1 MKKLPFRPRAVVFD
15 MDGVIVDSMPYH
27 FIAWYEALLPY
38 GVRVGAFDV
47 YLHEGE
53 IWDRTLEVFFAGTG
67 ITMTPALS
75 REIYNRRQKV
85 FRRIYKRNIFKGA
98 KELIVHLRKE
108 GYLVAL
114 VTGTPTN
121 EIRKI
126 LPAGI
131 RKNFHCIVAGDQVTH
146 GKPHPEPYLTA
157 ARKLG
162 VKPRDCV
169 VIENGPNGI
178 VSAKKAGMFCI
189 GVTTSLPRPY
199 IRKSDIVLN
208 TLADVDRLLKTEK
221 IREVPG

>member
-1 MKKLPFRPRAVVFD
+1 MMSLPVQPKAVVFD

-53 IWDRTLEVFFAGTG
+53 IWDRTLEVFFKGTG
-67 ITMTPALS
+67 VRMTPKLS
-75 REIYNRRQKV
+75 REIYLRRQKV
-85 FRRIYKRNIFKGA
+85 FKRIYKRNIFQGA
-98 KELIVHLRKE
+98 KELIAHLRKE
-108 GYLVAL
+108 GYLLGL

-131 RKNFHCIVAGDQVTH
+131 RTLFHCIVAGDQVTH

-162 VKPRDCV
+162 VTPKECV

-178 VSAKKAGMFCI
+178 LSAKKAGMFCI
-189 GVTTSLPRPY
+189 GVTTSLPREY
-199 IRKSDIVLN
+199 ISKSDIVVK
-208 TLADVDRLLKTEK
+208 TLRDVDRLLK
-221 IREVPG
+221 I

>member
-1 MKKLPFRPRAVVFD
+1 MKKIPIHPKAVVFD

-53 IWDRTLEVFFAGTG
+53 IWDKTLKVFFRGSG
-67 ITMTPALS
+67 VQMTPALS
-75 REIYNRRQKV
+75 KEIYVRRQKI
-85 FRRIYKRNIFKGA
+85 FKRMYKRNIFHGA
-98 KELIVHLRKE
+98 EGLITHLRKE
-108 GYLVAL
+108 GYLLGL

-121 EIRKI
+121 EIVKI
-126 LPAGI
+126 LPAAI
-131 RKNFHCIVAGDQVTH
+131 RKLFHCIVAGDQVTH

-162 VKPRDCV
+162 VSPKECV

-178 VSAKKAGMFCI
+178 ISAKKAGMFCI
-189 GVTTSLPRPY
+189 GVTTSLPREY
-199 IRKSDIVLN
+199 ILKSDIVVK
-208 TLADVDRLLKTEK
+208 TLRDVDRLLK
-221 IREVPG
+221 I